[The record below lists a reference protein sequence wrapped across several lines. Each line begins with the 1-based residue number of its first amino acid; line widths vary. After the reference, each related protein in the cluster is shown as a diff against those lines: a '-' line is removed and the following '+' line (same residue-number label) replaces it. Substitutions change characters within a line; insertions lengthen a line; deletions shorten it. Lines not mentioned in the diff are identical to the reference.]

1 MAALDTFSGNLS
13 SAFSESYSLHYSAM
27 DIKDIVAANVQTL
40 MDYARDHDQ
49 PYGEQKALAKRAK
62 VAMSTV
68 ARIRKAEVGCSIDVL
83 DAIARV
89 YGLSAW
95 QLMMPNLDP
104 TNPPVFCVTA
114 TERDLYRRMRH
125 AAAALAEIPN
135 GER

>member
-13 SAFSESYSLHYSAM
+13 NAFSEAYSLHYSSM
-27 DIKDIVAANVQTL
+27 GIKNIVAANVQTL
-40 MDYARDHDQ
+40 MDYAKDHGQ
-49 PYGEQKALAKRAK
+49 PYADQKALAKRAK